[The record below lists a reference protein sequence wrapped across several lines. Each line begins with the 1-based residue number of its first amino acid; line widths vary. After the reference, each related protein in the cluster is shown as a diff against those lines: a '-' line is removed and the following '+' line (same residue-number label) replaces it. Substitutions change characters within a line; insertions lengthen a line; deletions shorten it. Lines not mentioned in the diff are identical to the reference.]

1 MVAPVAIAMPLNHGD
16 LSKFGRLNGI
26 NPFCSDWVIRNAE
39 SKLAL
44 RGIGSVRYQT
54 LKIAWKVE
62 RQNPLAIHRIASG
75 SICQKISLDRISTT
89 VRRALARPPRNCQ
102 YVIWRGMSLERDV
115 GKSLRRRKLFKT
127 AAAFD
132 GFHGD
137 LCYLSVCNQIGAK
150 NIFFILA

>member
-1 MVAPVAIAMPLNHGD
+1 MTVATVKIQTVNGVFNSRWHLVARIGSASVCIERLASRVSWPDCMRQTLAGSAGLSGGTCGYRYAVKPD
-16 LSKFGRLNGI
+16 LSKFGRLNGS

-44 RGIGSVRYQT
+44 HGIGSVRYQT

-102 YVIWRGMSLERDV
+102 
-115 GKSLRRRKLFKT
+115 
-127 AAAFD
+127 
-132 GFHGD
+132 
-137 LCYLSVCNQIGAK
+137 
-150 NIFFILA
+150 